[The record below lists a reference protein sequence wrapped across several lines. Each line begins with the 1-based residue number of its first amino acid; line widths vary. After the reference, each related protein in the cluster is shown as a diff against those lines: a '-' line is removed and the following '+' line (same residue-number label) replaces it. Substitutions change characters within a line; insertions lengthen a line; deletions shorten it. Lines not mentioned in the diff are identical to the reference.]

1 MTQELEHTLRRGY
14 GNMTKNDLINHCID
28 LQRKIEHLEFR
39 IACHDASDIL
49 HNVAKELDVDP
60 WDGVKPHAEDGF
72 VTRYCEPYTEEEV

>member
-39 IACHDASDIL
+39 IACLDASSTL
-49 HNVAKELDVDP
+49 HDVAKEIEKETAAMME
-60 WDGVKPHAEDGF
+60 G
-72 VTRYCEPYTEEEV
+72 